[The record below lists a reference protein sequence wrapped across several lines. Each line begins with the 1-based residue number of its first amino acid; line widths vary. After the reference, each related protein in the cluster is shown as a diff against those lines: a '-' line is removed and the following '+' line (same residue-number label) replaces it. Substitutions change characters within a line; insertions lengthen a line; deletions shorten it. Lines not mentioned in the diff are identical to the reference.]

1 LTRIIRTLPGTISS
15 LSSSKYCAALHGRT
29 VFFEPASS
37 AVQRLRHS
45 AEVHHKKWVN
55 DFTAFSV
62 VYTTGTVVPS
72 HKSELERFG
81 IVKMPSVR
89 RDINEIRAGEGDG
102 SPNRRSDDVFGL
114 KATCP
119 NRRGTR
125 HLFKK
130 AAVVSVELGEATRS
144 FLLEIFLEIFSSN
157 LSVYLL

>member
-81 IVKMPSVR
+81 IVKCRVLEGISMRLEPEKEMEVR
-89 RDINEIRAGEGDG
+89 IGGRM
-102 SPNRRSDDVFGL
+102 
-114 KATCP
+114 TCS
-119 NRRGTR
+119 
-125 HLFKK
+125 
-130 AAVVSVELGEATRS
+130 A
-144 FLLEIFLEIFSSN
+144 
-157 LSVYLL
+157 